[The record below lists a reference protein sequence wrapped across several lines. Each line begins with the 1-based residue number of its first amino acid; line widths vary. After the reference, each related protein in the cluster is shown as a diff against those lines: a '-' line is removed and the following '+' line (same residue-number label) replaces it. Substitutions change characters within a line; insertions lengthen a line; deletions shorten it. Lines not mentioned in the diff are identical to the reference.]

1 MPFNNLN
8 YHELGSDWVVVGAD
22 IGGVYGIT
30 DVDKKMIYI
39 GETNDFRR
47 RLPEHRSDTSHK
59 MHQYHPSHVLLEVMP
74 DDELARVLREKELIA
89 EYEPPANDS

>member
-1 MPFNNLN
+1 MPFNKVN
-8 YHELGSDWVVVGAD
+8 YNYLHTDWVVVGAD

-39 GETNDFRR
+39 GETENFRR

-59 MHQYHPSHVLLEVMP
+59 MHQYHPHYVLLEAMA
-74 DDELARVLREKELIA
+74 DDELARLFREKELIA
-89 EYEPPANDS
+89 EYDPPANSS